1 MSTYMY
7 VVVMYFFQHCFI
19 CRPSDSTLSED
30 AEMQLD
36 ALTTQQDLVHYVCR
50 YVYIFNQAI
59 PSPNEK
65 YLLLH

>member
-19 CRPSDSTLSED
+19 CRPSDSTMSED

-50 YVYIFNQAI
+50 LPGMYIFLTKQF
-59 PSPNEK
+59 PPQ
-65 YLLLH
+65 